1 MDTDNDSG
9 DCGSSSTSTSS
20 HELSETEVNTACTAR
35 YAAAGAATSGS
46 RKFTAKQTAILNSF
60 YKNGMKGEGERY
72 MSFIES
78 ASKQTG
84 LTIVQV
90 KVGGVALSHDAHL
103 TYCLYRD
110 GLRRKI
116 TKGTTHNS
124 KLPQSTKGQRLHSGI
139 SS

>member
-1 MDTDNDSG
+1 MDTESDSG
-9 DCGSSSTSTSS
+9 DCGSSSTSG
-20 HELSETEVNTACTAR
+20 HERSETEVNTAYTAQ
-35 YAAAGAATSGS
+35 YAAAGATTGGS
-46 RKFTAKQTAILNSF
+46 RKFTTKQTAILNSF
-60 YKNGMKGEGERY
+60 YKNGMKGEGEQY

-78 ASKQTG
+78 ASKQTR

-90 KVGGVALSHDAHL
+90 KVGGVALSMPMHL

-110 GLRRKI
+110 GLRRKT

-124 KLPQSTKGQRLHSGI
+124 KLPQFTKGQRLHSGI